1 MSNFALKDRT
11 VDVVS
16 GELTGEDS
24 ADSEGPLSDEVVQS
38 YRRNGFVQ
46 LRSVLTPPEVARFA
60 AAATE
65 VYLHGQALKAGDPT
79 FKQVVNV
86 WDRDEVLRDLTF
98 HPRLAAAATQ
108 LAGIPLRL
116 WHDQLLMK
124 APHNH
129 AATEYHQDGP
139 YWPHDNSRHSL
150 SAWVA
155 LVDVP
160 LERGCMTFI
169 PGQQDRRDIRA
180 VDLTDKTDLFEA
192 ADDLT
197 YQPRVTI
204 PLRAGD
210 VTFHSAYTPH
220 TANPNDTDE
229 VRLAQVVIYVD
240 RELTYNGRPHVCTDP
255 LGLPVGQP
263 LPDERFPLLPQ

>member
-1 MSNFALKDRT
+1 MTTAAVSPRI
-11 VDVVS
+11 VDLAPDEATTAPSDLPSGVV
-16 GELTGEDS
+16 E
-24 ADSEGPLSDEVVQS
+24 S

-46 LRSVLTPPEVARFA
+46 LRGVLSPAEVERYA
-60 AAATE
+60 AAATG
-65 VYLHGQALKAGDPT
+65 VYEHGQALNAADPT

-86 WDRDEVLRDLTF
+86 WQGDPTLRELTF
-98 HPRLAAAATQ
+98 HPGLAAAATQ

-124 APHNH
+124 KPHNH

-139 YWPHDNSRHSL
+139 YWPHYNSRHSL

-160 LERGCMTFI
+160 LERGCMTFM
-169 PGQQDRRDIRA
+169 PGQQDRQDIRP
-180 VDLTDKTDLFEA
+180 VDLTDRTDLFA
-192 ADDLT
+192 AAEDLV
-197 YQPRVTI
+197 YAPRVTI

-210 VTFHSAYTPH
+210 VTFHNAYTPH

-240 RELTYNGRPHVCTDP
+240 RDLTYTGQPHVCTDG

-263 LPDERFPLLPQ
+263 LPDPEFPPLPR